1 MSRSRVECLMSY
13 NRKEREKN
21 VMEINW
27 NKKKINQKIG
37 RGEKSK
43 QNKIKKIGEG
53 NSFYLFE
60 KENYFLKN
68 ELSRK

>member
-1 MSRSRVECLMSY
+1 MSY